1 MKNKEKYVDDIIA
14 IASNGYNIAVRRVYE
29 QVVGCEATDCRDC
42 VFLEGNCAENR
53 QKWFESEAAPTIDEL
68 KSELE
73 TLKKERDELRARLE
87 KAVELPCKLGGDV
100 YSVRWS
106 KDNPKD
112 GIVVEEC
119 VSRIEVDSSSG
130 FAIHTIEYEPLLSS
144 CIYYNVDWNDTVFAT
159 RAEAEARLKELQGG
173 ER

>member
-1 MKNKEKYVDDIIA
+1 MKTYPEMDKEIVKLLDMEGMPL
-14 IASNGYNIAVRRVYE
+14 SVYAARCIE
-29 QVVGCEATDCRDC
+29 KLQ
-42 VFLEGNCAENR
+42 AEN
-53 QKWFESEAAPTIDEL
+53 A
-68 KSELE
+68 
-73 TLKKERDELRARLE
+73 ELRARLG

-112 GIVVEEC
+112 GVVVEEC

-130 FAIHTIEYEPLLSS
+130 FAIHTIEYKPSPFS
-144 CIYYNVDWNDTVFAT
+144 NIISNVYYNVDWNDTVFAT

-173 ER
+173 EK

>member
-1 MKNKEKYVDDIIA
+1 MTMHPTYAEQLINKLK
-14 IASNGYNIAVRRVYE
+14 
-29 QVVGCEATDCRDC
+29 
-42 VFLEGNCAENR
+42 AEN
-53 QKWFESEAAPTIDEL
+53 A
-68 KSELE
+68 
-73 TLKKERDELRARLE
+73 ELRARLE
-87 KAVELPCKLGGDV
+87 KAVELPCKLGCGV

-130 FAIHTIEYEPLLSS
+130 FVIHTIEYELLLSS
-144 CIYYNVDWNDTVFAT
+144 NIYYNVDWNDTVFAT

>member
-1 MKNKEKYVDDIIA
+1 MTKCRKSLMPECEYFTTGGCVSPFNCLYKVEHESITTATSTPCNLYPLETDKDKEI
-14 IASNGYNIAVRRVYE
+14 SRL
-29 QVVGCEATDCRDC
+29 Q
-42 VFLEGNCAENR
+42 AEN
-53 QKWFESEAAPTIDEL
+53 A
-68 KSELE
+68 
-73 TLKKERDELRARLE
+73 ELRARLE

-119 VSRIEVDSSSG
+119 VSSIEVDSSSG